1 MRPTKGEEYNTIINI
16 CEQVDNMCEQINTF
30 CKLKYGHTDWVFTD
44 DLSEQE
50 LKEIE
55 TKKLGNIIPSIVFYY
70 NKYNKGD
77 YNET

>member
-1 MRPTKGEEYNTIINI
+1 MA
-16 CEQVDNMCEQINTF
+16 D
-30 CKLKYGHTDWVFTD
+30 KLKYGHTDWVFTD